1 MEKLLI
7 MGKIRQS
14 HNDKNYLTCNK
25 IFYEFNMKNTG
36 DYHDSYLKKDVLL
49 LADVFEKFSDTRLR
63 FYKLDPCHYF
73 SSLGLSWD
81 AMEKITGVGLK
92 KIWDIDMYLFIE
104 KELKGGIS
112 YIFKRYSKANNKY
125 MKNYDPTKLSIYI
138 PYVDMNNLYGDEWW
152 I

>member
-1 MEKLLI
+1 

-14 HNDKNYLTCNK
+14 HKDENYLTCNK

-63 FYKLDPCHYF
+63 FYKLDPFHYF

-92 KIWDIDMYLFIE
+92 KI
-104 KELKGGIS
+104 
-112 YIFKRYSKANNKY
+112 
-125 MKNYDPTKLSIYI
+125 
-138 PYVDMNNLYGDEWW
+138 
-152 I
+152 